1 MSVVQKLMN
10 SSLAPA
16 ARSVFRR
23 SPDIVCRQVG
33 VESVLV
39 PIRHNVGNLDYV
51 YTLSAVAA
59 RVWSLLDGAR
69 GLEEIVE
76 TICSEYEI
84 DRETA
89 MADVAELLA
98 DLTGAGLI
106 SHD

>member
-1 MSVVQKLMN
+1 MSAVQKPMN
-10 SSLAPA
+10 SSLALA

-23 SPDIVCRQVG
+23 SPDVVSRRVG

-59 RVWSLLDGAR
+59 SVWALLDGTR
-69 GLEEIVE
+69 GLDEIVDA
-76 TICSEYEI
+76 ICSEYEI
-84 DRETA
+84 ERETA
-89 MADVAELLA
+89 QSDVTELLA
-98 DLTGAGLI
+98 DLAGAGLV